1 MSFFGVIMERDLWQ
15 HLKETDKPIVL
26 YGMGNGADKII
37 RVLENKGISFD
48 GIFASDG
55 FVRNKIVHGLPLES
69 YEILKN
75 RFGQMIVLLCFG
87 THLPEVMGNIKKIAN
102 EQELYAPEVPVIGG
116 GLFDKAYYDSRINEF
131 GQICSLLADETS
143 KKTFKNI
150 IKYKISG
157 KIDYLFECETD
168 FDEPYKSFL
177 KPQGGE
183 IILDLGA
190 YNGDT
195 ALEFSKTFPNYEK
208 IIAVEP
214 DKKTFKKLVANTDG
228 LKTENHNVCISD
240 FTGVGSFS
248 MNAGRNSA
256 IGEGEEI
263 NVTTV
268 DDLLKGEKVTLIKM
282 DVEGE
287 EARAITGAEKTISE
301 YRPKMI
307 ISAYHRTEDFLEIP
321 KNVLKIR
328 NDYKIYMRHFP
339 SLPAWDTVYYF
350 I

>member
-1 MSFFGVIMERDLWQ
+1 MERDLWQ
-15 HLKETDKPIVL
+15 YLKTTDKPIVL

-37 RVLENKGISFD
+37 KVLESKDISFD

-55 FVRNKIVHGLPLES
+55 FVRNKIIHGMPLES
-69 YEILKN
+69 YETLKT

-87 THLPEVMGNIKKIAN
+87 THLPEVIENIKKIAS

-116 GLFDKAYYDSRINEF
+116 GLFDKSYYDEHINEF
-131 GQICSLLADETS
+131 DEIYSLLADETS
-143 KKTFKNI
+143 KKTFENV

-157 KIDYLFECETD
+157 KPNYLFECETD
-168 FDEPYKSFL
+168 FSEPYHSIL
-177 KPQGGE
+177 NSQGEE

-195 ALEFSKTFPNYEK
+195 ALEFSKRFPKYQK

-214 DKKTFKKLVANTDG
+214 DKKTFKKLVSNTES

-240 FTGVGSFS
+240 FTGVGNFS
-248 MNAGRNSA
+248 MNGGRNSA
-256 IGEGEEI
+256 VGEGEQI

-268 DDLLKGEKVTLIKM
+268 DDLLNGEKVNLIKM

-287 EARAITGAEKTISE
+287 EVKAINGAQKTISLH
-301 YRPKMI
+301 RPKMI

-321 KNVLKIR
+321 KAVLEIR
-328 NDYKIYMRHFP
+328 KDYKIYMRHFP

>member
-1 MSFFGVIMERDLWQ
+1 MEAELWEY
-15 HLKETDKPIVL
+15 LKTAKKPIVL

-37 RVLENKGISFD
+37 KVLESRGISFD

-55 FVRNKIVHGLPLES
+55 FVRNKIIHGMPLES
-69 YEILKN
+69 YETLKT
-75 RFGQMIVLLCFG
+75 RFRQMIVLLCFG
-87 THLPEVMGNIKKIAN
+87 THLPEVIENIKKIAS

-116 GLFDKAYYDSRINEF
+116 GLFDKGYYDGKIAEF
-131 GQICSLLADETS
+131 EEICSLLADETS
-143 KKTFKNI
+143 KKTFQNI

-168 FDEPYKSFL
+168 FGEPYESFL
-177 KPQGGE
+177 KPQSEE

-195 ALEFSKTFPNYEK
+195 ALEFSKRFPDYKK

-214 DKKTFKKLVANTDG
+214 DKKTFKKLVANTEN

-240 FTGVGSFS
+240 FTGVGSFA

-256 IGEGEEI
+256 VGEGEKI
-263 NVTTV
+263 TVTTV

-301 YRPKMI
+301 HRPKMI

-321 KNVLKIR
+321 KKVFKIR
-328 NDYKIYMRHFP
+328 KDYKIYMRHFP

>member
-1 MSFFGVIMERDLWQ
+1 MERDLWQ
-15 HLKETDKPIVL
+15 YLMTTDKPIVL

-37 RVLENKGISFD
+37 KVLESKGISFD

-55 FVRNKIVHGLPLES
+55 FVRKKTVHGLPLEA
-69 YEILKN
+69 YETLKN

-87 THLPEVMGNIKKIAN
+87 THLPEVIGNIRKIAN

-116 GLFDKAYYDSRINEF
+116 GLFDKAYYDGHIEEF
-131 GQICSLLADETS
+131 DSIYSLLADGTS
-143 KKTFKNI
+143 KKTFNNV

-157 KIDYLFECETD
+157 KIDYLFDCETD
-168 FDEPYKSFL
+168 FDEPYESFL

-195 ALEFSKTFPNYEK
+195 ALEFSKRFPDYKK

-214 DKKTFKKLVANTDG
+214 DKKTFKKLVANTEN

-240 FTGVGSFS
+240 FTGVGSFA

-256 IGEGEEI
+256 VGEGEKI
-263 NVTTV
+263 TVTTV

-287 EARAITGAEKTISE
+287 EARAITGAEKTILE
-301 YRPKMI
+301 HRPKMI

-321 KNVLKIR
+321 KKVLKIR
-328 NDYKIYMRHFP
+328 KDYKIYMRHFP